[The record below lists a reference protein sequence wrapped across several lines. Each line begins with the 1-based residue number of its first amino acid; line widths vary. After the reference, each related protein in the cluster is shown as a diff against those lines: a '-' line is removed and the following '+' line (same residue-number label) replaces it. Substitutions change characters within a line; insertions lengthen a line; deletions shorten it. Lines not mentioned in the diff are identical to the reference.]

1 MVTIYRQR
9 FDVSSN
15 DTVFNA
21 APYTFDPSVVEV
33 SSTGTYS
40 TVEPLLNDSRSPC

>member
-1 MVTIYRQR
+1 MCGAYNRKR
-9 FDVSSN
+9 FDISSD

-33 SSTGTYS
+33 SATY
-40 TVEPLLNDSRSPC
+40 TV